1 MPNGLRAVRRTELM
15 PCDFASRKATAQH
28 VEGSEGGGARL
39 GSPGRARREGGKAGR
54 GLASV
59 LRDPEARDPAWG
71 EAGHAEQWAKGDRR
85 RGEGESDLV
94 SHGRGRTGKTR
105 STRKSQ
111 WCCAVMDCGSAN

>member
-1 MPNGLRAVRRTELM
+1 MTSPPEKPQPSMWRAVREEE
-15 PCDFASRKATAQH
+15 QGW
-28 VEGSEGGGARL
+28 EARA
-39 GSPGRARREGGKAGR
+39 GHGGKAGR